1 MMKYVRLGSSS
12 LDVSRICLGSM
23 TWGLQN
29 NQVDANAQLDYA
41 QTQGINFIDTAEMYA
56 VPPSAETYGKTETII
71 GNWLS
76 ENPSRR
82 ENIVLA
88 SKIAGP
94 GFSYI
99 RDGSNI
105 SGANVIA
112 AVETSLKRLQT
123 DYIDL
128 YQLHWPN
135 RQSPHFGNHW
145 PNGVGYTQVNAEQQT
160 EEMLDILQGLDSC
173 VKAGKIRY
181 CGLSDDTPWGIN
193 QYLRLSAEHNL
204 PRMVSIQNEFS
215 LLHTKDWPY
224 LIENCVNEDIAY
236 LPWSPLA
243 TGLLT
248 GKYLHGQRP
257 EGSRFTLMQRHGLFR
272 DTQYT
277 EAAVQA
283 YVLLAKKH
291 NISPAHLALAWC
303 NQVDGVTSTI
313 IGATNMQQLTQ
324 NIAAFQQPL
333 TAEILASINQ
343 VLKQHPYPF

>member
-1 MMKYVRLGSSS
+1 MKYQRLGSSS
-12 LDVSRICLGSM
+12 LEVSRICLGSM

-29 NQVDANAQLDYA
+29 NQADANAQLDYA
-41 QTQGINFIDTAEMYA
+41 QMQGISFIDTAEMYA
-56 VPPSAETYGKTETII
+56 VPPSAETYGKTEAII
-71 GNWLS
+71 GNWLKA
-76 ENPSRR
+76 NPSRR
-82 ENIVLA
+82 ESIVLA
-88 SKIAGP
+88 SKVAGP

-99 RDGSNI
+99 RDGSKI
-105 SGANVIA
+105 SGASVIT
-112 AVETSLKRLQT
+112 AVEASLKRLQT

-145 PNGVGYTQVNAEQQT
+145 PNGSHYTQVNAQQQK

-193 QYLRLSAEHNL
+193 QYIALSKEHNL

-224 LIENCVNEDIAY
+224 LIENCVHEDIAY

-248 GKYLHGQRP
+248 GKYLDGQRP
-257 EGSRFTLMQRHGLFR
+257 EGSRFTLMQRNGLFR
-272 DTQYT
+272 DTQHSDN
-277 EAAVQA
+277 AVKA
-283 YVLLAKKH
+283 YIDIAKQH
-291 NISPAHLALAWC
+291 DISPVHLALAWC
-303 NQVDGVTSTI
+303 EQVNGVTSTI
-313 IGATNMQQLTQ
+313 IGATTIQQLSE
-324 NIAAFQQPL
+324 NITAFDQPL
-333 TAEILASINQ
+333 SKAVINDINQ
-343 VLKQHPYPF
+343 VLRQYPSPF

>member
-1 MMKYVRLGSSS
+1 MMYERLGSSS
-12 LDVSRICLGSM
+12 LEVSRVCLGSM

-29 NQVDANAQLDYA
+29 NQADANAQIDYA
-41 QTQGINFIDTAEMYA
+41 QMQGINFIDTAEMYA
-56 VPPSAETYGKTETII
+56 VPPSAETYGKTEEII
-71 GNWLS
+71 GHWLS
-76 ENPSRR
+76 ANPSRR
-82 ENIVLA
+82 KNIVLA

-99 RDGSNI
+99 RDGSKI
-105 SGANVIA
+105 SGATVIA
-112 AVETSLKRLQT
+112 AVEGSLKRLQT

-145 PNGVGYTQVNAEQQT
+145 PNNSNYTQVNAEQQT

-173 VKAGKIRY
+173 IKAGKIRY
-181 CGLSDDTPWGIN
+181 CGLSDDSPWGIN
-193 QYLRLSAEHNL
+193 QYLQLSKAHDL

-224 LIENCVNEDIAY
+224 LIENCVHEDIAY

-248 GKYLHGQRP
+248 GKYLNGRRP
-257 EGSRFTLMQRHGLFR
+257 SGSRFTLMQRHGLFR
-272 DTQYT
+272 DTQDS
-277 EAAVQA
+277 ENAVRA
-283 YVLLAKKH
+283 YLNIAQRH

-303 NQVDGVTSTI
+303 DQVNGVTSTI
-313 IGATNMQQLTQ
+313 IGATTMQQLSE
-324 NIAAFQQPL
+324 NIDAFKQPL
-333 TAEILASINQ
+333 STGVLEEINQ
-343 VLKQHPYPF
+343 ALKQHSSPF

>member
-1 MMKYVRLGSSS
+1 MMYERLGSSS
-12 LDVSRICLGSM
+12 LEVSRICLGSM

-29 NQVDANAQLDYA
+29 NQADANAQIDYA
-41 QTQGINFIDTAEMYA
+41 QMQGINFIDTAEMYA
-56 VPPSAETYGKTETII
+56 VPPSAETYGKTEEII
-71 GNWLS
+71 GHWLNA
-76 ENPSRR
+76 NPSRR
-82 ENIVLA
+82 KNIVLA

-99 RDGSNI
+99 RDGSKI
-105 SGANVIA
+105 SGATVIA
-112 AVETSLKRLQT
+112 AVEGSLKRLQT

-145 PNGVGYTQVNAEQQT
+145 PNISNYTQINAEQQT

-173 VKAGKIRY
+173 IKAGKIRY
-181 CGLSDDTPWGIN
+181 CGLSDDSPWGIN
-193 QYLRLSAEHNL
+193 QYLQLSKAHNL

-224 LIENCVNEDIAY
+224 LIENCVHEDIAY

-248 GKYLHGQRP
+248 GKYLNGQRP
-257 EGSRFTLMQRHGLFR
+257 SGSRFTLMQQHGLFR
-272 DTQYT
+272 DTQDS
-277 EAAVQA
+277 ENAVRA
-283 YVLLAKKH
+283 YLDIAQRH

-303 NQVDGVTSTI
+303 DQVNGVTSTI
-313 IGATNMQQLTQ
+313 IGATTMQQLSE
-324 NIAAFQQPL
+324 NIDAFKQPL
-333 TAEILASINQ
+333 STGVLEEINQ
-343 VLKQHPYPF
+343 ALKQHSSPF

>member
-1 MMKYVRLGSSS
+1 MKYVQLGSSS
-12 LDVSRICLGSM
+12 LEVSRICLGSM

-29 NQVDANAQLDYA
+29 NQSDADAQLDYA
-41 QTQGINFIDTAEMYA
+41 QAQGINFIDTAEMYA
-56 VPPSAETYGKTETII
+56 VPPSEQTYGKTEAII
-71 GNWLS
+71 GHWL
-76 ENPSRR
+76 NAKPSRR
-82 ENIVLA
+82 ENVVLA
-88 SKIAGP
+88 TKIAGP

-99 RDGSNI
+99 RDGSKI
-105 SGANVIA
+105 SGASVIK

-145 PNGVGYTQVNAEQQT
+145 PNNNKFTDVNAQQQT

-215 LLHTKDWPY
+215 LLHSKDWPY
-224 LIENCVNEDIAY
+224 LIENCVHEDIAY

-243 TGLLT
+243 TGALT
-248 GKYLHGQRP
+248 GKYLNGKRP
-257 EGSRFTLMQRHGLFR
+257 SGSRWTLMQRHGLFR
-272 DTQYT
+272 DTANVDT
-277 EAAVQA
+277 AVGA
-283 YVLLAKKH
+283 YIAIADKH

-303 NQVDGVTSTI
+303 DQIHGVSSTI
-313 IGATNMQQLTQ
+313 IGATTMAQLTE
-324 NIAAFQQPL
+324 NITAFKQPL
-333 TAEILASINQ
+333 SEEILNDINQ
-343 VLKQHPYPF
+343 VLRAFPAPF

>member
-1 MMKYVRLGSSS
+1 MKYVRLGSSS

-105 SGANVIA
+105 SGANVIT

-135 RQSPHFGNHW
+135 RKSPHFGNHW
-145 PNGVGYTQVNAEQQT
+145 PNGIGYTQVNAEQQT

-243 TGLLT
+243 SGALT
-248 GKYLHGQRP
+248 GKYLNGQRP
-257 EGSRFTLMQRHGLFR
+257 KGSRWTLMQRHGLFR
-272 DTQYT
+272 DTAQS
-277 EAAVQA
+277 EAAVKA
-283 YVLLAKKH
+283 YADIAGKYK
-291 NISPAHLALAWC
+291 ISPAHLALAWC
-303 NQVDGVTSTI
+303 EQIEGVTSTI
-313 IGATNMQQLTQ
+313 IGATNISQLTE
-324 NIAAFQQPL
+324 NINAFKQPL
-333 TAEILASINQ
+333 PDNVIEDINQ
-343 VLKQHPYPF
+343 ILRQFPAPF